1 MARWDSDD
9 KPSIPEWFWESVETE
24 AETRQIEVDECD
36 VAYRFYASTGKPG
49 MLLIHG
55 MNAHSRWWDF
65 IAPLIKNDFFVV
77 AMDLTG
83 MGDSD
88 YRYAYDAETYCREIV
103 SVSDDAGLNSE
114 MTVVGHSFGGMM
126 AAKAVTRFPERFGSF
141 ILVDSG
147 IRHPDEPL
155 KERVQMGGSRG
166 KVYPDRATAE
176 GRFRLFPPQPCANEY
191 ILKYIAKQSVMSVE
205 GGGYAWKF
213 DEDLP
218 ATLKDGERYPEDYQS
233 LNVPTGIIYGENS
246 ESFTQQTLQYT
257 VDLIPGEPLV
267 DEITDA
273 QHHVFLDQ
281 PIAFTESL
289 KRMLVRLKGRS

>member
-1 MARWDSDD
+1 MARWEKKSEGIVPD
-9 KPSIPEWFWESVETE
+9 WFWEAIEEEATTHTVTVE
-24 AETRQIEVDECD
+24 DCD
-36 VAYRFYASTGKPG
+36 VAYRTWGSSQNPG
-49 MLLIHG
+49 VLLIHG

-65 IAPLIKNDFFVV
+65 IAPQVKDDYFVV

-88 YRYAYDAETYCREIV
+88 YRYAYDADTYSREIV
-103 SVSDDAGLNSE
+103 SVSDDAGLDDE

-126 AAKAVTRFPERFGSF
+126 AAKAVSLFPERFGSF

-147 IRHPDEPL
+147 IRHPDEPVPD
-155 KERVQMGGSRG
+155 RVQMGGSRG
-166 KVYPDRATAE
+166 KVYPDRETAE
-176 GRFRLFPPQPCANEY
+176 GRFRLFPPQPCDNEY
-191 ILKYIAKQSVMSVE
+191 ILKYIAKQSVMRVE

-218 ATLKDGERYPEDYQS
+218 ATLKGGERYPEDYQS
-233 LNVPTGIIYGENS
+233 LKIPTGIIYGANS
-246 ESFTQQTLQYT
+246 ESFSSQTLQHT
-257 VDLIPGEPLV
+257 LSLIPGNPLV
-267 DEITDA
+267 DEISDA

-289 KRMLVRLKGRS
+289 KAMIRNLKGV